1 MNSEVG
7 LGFHPQPHSFP
18 VLNKPYGFC
27 GRKAPF
33 FFFYFFFF
41 VLGSHFPMNRKLL
54 GELAALLRGMQSPMQ
69 WYNEKKQKEKGK
81 KGRKKDRNKN
91 KKLTGEWALCI
102 NYFRGIRL
110 DQSDYHSG
118 PRGRTPTGTA
128 PAFTYPLFVNT

>member
-54 GELAALLRGMQSPMQ
+54 GDFAALLRGMQ
-69 WYNEKKQKEKGK
+69 WYNEKKQKE
-81 KGRKKDRNKN
+81 RKEGEKERQEQKQKVDRRV
-91 KKLTGEWALCI
+91 GAV
-102 NYFRGIRL
+102 Y
-110 DQSDYHSG
+110 
-118 PRGRTPTGTA
+118 
-128 PAFTYPLFVNT
+128 